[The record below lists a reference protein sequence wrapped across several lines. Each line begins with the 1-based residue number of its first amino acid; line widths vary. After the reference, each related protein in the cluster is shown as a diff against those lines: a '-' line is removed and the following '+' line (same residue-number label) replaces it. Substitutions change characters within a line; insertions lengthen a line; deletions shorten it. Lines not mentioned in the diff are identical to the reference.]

1 MNGLTKMS
9 ASIVFVSLLLI
20 LNRNL
25 SLGATLERHFSLIR
39 WKKGPYINTIF
50 TAKYFYKKETL
61 LKLINSY
68 QLVQLVIFFEI
79 REKFMNSSEPLSLS
93 LKWGFSQGENLPIL
107 SKTLYTLSPGSTKQI
122 GISNL
127 SVWLS
132 NIPLYQWK
140 IIQQDRLVCGYI
152 LP

>member
-1 MNGLTKMS
+1 MLLAFLVYILRLTHCINCELIKLSENSMHIVLHTQKTTLYKFKLAPVYKYLFKVNMNGLTKMS

-93 LKWGFSQGENLPIL
+93 LK
-107 SKTLYTLSPGSTKQI
+107 
-122 GISNL
+122 
-127 SVWLS
+127 
-132 NIPLYQWK
+132 
-140 IIQQDRLVCGYI
+140 
-152 LP
+152 